1 MSHLAQSPVDA
12 PNPLIAGANCA
23 YVTPAGKIY
32 LRDRCSNSF
41 LEQLKPDAGLHAFAH
56 QPEREHELLLKIAGS
71 EQGEVAVAYTSEGVI
86 VGQITFTDA
95 GAWWK
100 DVGVCREV
108 AIEVSENW
116 RKRGVAHQLMKL
128 LAGRE
133 DLEDRILLAMG
144 FSWHWDTRQLGI
156 NIPRYR
162 EMLEQ
167 MVAPYGFTEYLTAEP
182 NIRDHPFN
190 ILLARLGSRVEAH
203 TLSQFY
209 NCLLRTETLP
219 GL

>member
-1 MSHLAQSPVDA
+1 MSHPAQSPAEA
-12 PNPLIAGANCA
+12 PNALTAGVSCTH
-23 YVTPAGKIY
+23 VTSAGMIY
-32 LRDRCSNSF
+32 LRDRCPVSF
-41 LEQLKPDAGLHAFAH
+41 IKQLKPDTGLHAFAH

-86 VGQITFTDA
+86 VGQVTFVDA
-95 GAWWK
+95 GDWWK
-100 DVGVCREV
+100 DVGICREV

-116 RKRGVAHQLMKL
+116 RKQGVAHQLMRL
-128 LAGRE
+128 LASRE
-133 DLEDRILLAMG
+133 DLEDWILLAMG
-144 FSWHWDTRQLGI
+144 FSWHWDTRQLDI

-162 EMLEQ
+162 EMLGQ

-190 ILLARLGSRVEAH
+190 ILLVRLGSRVEAH

-209 NCLLRTETLP
+209 DCLLRTETLP